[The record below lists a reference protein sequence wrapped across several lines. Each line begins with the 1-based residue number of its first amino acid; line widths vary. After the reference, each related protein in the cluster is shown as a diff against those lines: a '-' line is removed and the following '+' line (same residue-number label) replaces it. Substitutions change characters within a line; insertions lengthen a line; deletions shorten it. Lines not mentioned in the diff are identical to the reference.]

1 MSPYF
6 AWGSGRGTID
16 GKMTWRHSQ
25 EPINAESH
33 NQADIRTYINLLSW
47 ALRIFINVCLQAL
60 NQVQIT
66 HKKASHAGI
75 HAEESLLL
83 ESASREADFINTI
96 TDLEAE
102 LKHAR
107 QELDRLQ
114 AENEK
119 LGTNNVDMT
128 QQVNM
133 NNHRRKERRRRYFL
147 CIPKQKNDSLP
158 LPECVFSRAVSTSGL
173 TYLVTMACVQLSVS
187 HRGTPPPPRNH
198 RISKIPKPKFVS
210 AHSKQLFWGGGEGG
224 TPPPPQ

>member
-1 MSPYF
+1 MY
-6 AWGSGRGTID
+6 
-16 GKMTWRHSQ
+16 
-25 EPINAESH
+25 
-33 NQADIRTYINLLSW
+33 
-47 ALRIFINVCLQAL
+47 LQAL

-128 QQVNM
+128 QQVNGHWKI
-133 NNHRRKERRRRYFL
+133 NKARWLKYGW
-147 CIPKQKNDSLP
+147 KQKNGSLLLFECICVNCYCSLAASGNWP
-158 LPECVFSRAVSTSGL
+158 LARLFLCFPRRIWGMASRCQESLFPWNGLSILRYPKKIHNKSLHSYSCVVNLEPSCELTWVNFS
-173 TYLVTMACVQLSVS
+173 
-187 HRGTPPPPRNH
+187 
-198 RISKIPKPKFVS
+198 
-210 AHSKQLFWGGGEGG
+210 
-224 TPPPPQ
+224 

>member
-1 MSPYF
+1 MY
-6 AWGSGRGTID
+6 
-16 GKMTWRHSQ
+16 
-25 EPINAESH
+25 
-33 NQADIRTYINLLSW
+33 
-47 ALRIFINVCLQAL
+47 LQAL

-128 QQVNM
+128 QQVNGHWKI
-133 NNHRRKERRRRYFL
+133 NKARVIFFL
-147 CIPKQKNDSLP
+147 
-158 LPECVFSRAVSTSGL
+158 
-173 TYLVTMACVQLSVS
+173 
-187 HRGTPPPPRNH
+187 
-198 RISKIPKPKFVS
+198 
-210 AHSKQLFWGGGEGG
+210 
-224 TPPPPQ
+224 PQDG